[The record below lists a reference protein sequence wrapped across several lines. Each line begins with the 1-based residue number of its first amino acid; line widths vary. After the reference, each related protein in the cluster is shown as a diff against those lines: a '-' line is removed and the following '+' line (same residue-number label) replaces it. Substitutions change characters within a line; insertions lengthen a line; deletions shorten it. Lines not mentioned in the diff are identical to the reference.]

1 MKKFKP
7 SALTLAL
14 MLGGVTIASMP
25 SYAVEET
32 DKDKKAIAE
41 AKAKAEADKE
51 SNVEV
56 IEVRGFRRSLIKS
69 LNTKRYSDTVVEAV
83 SADDMGALPDVSIA
97 DAISRLPGVTAVRSG
112 GQSSELNIRGM
123 SGGFVFA
130 TLNGREVVTDQG
142 GRSVQFDQYPSELI
156 NQVQV
161 YKSQKSSLVEGGV
174 AGSIELQTA
183 DALDNEKE
191 HTFAIQTKMSYN
203 DSADEHPD
211 ADPLGNR
218 FSVSYQGKFMDDT
231 VGVSLGYARLQ
242 QPRISTQFVNYQ
254 PRLGVLP
261 FDGAQDGGLTLPTY
275 DENGVQDGTQSGN
288 YIVPQGFEL
297 MARGG
302 EELRQGLMGSI
313 SFRPNDSLTIKADG
327 FYSKFDSEGID
338 RGYRVNGIGSIL
350 DGSSIDFENP
360 ILAGE
365 NGEYLVGGTYYRDR
379 GDVNDNPPYPRFSNT
394 LTLQTQAD
402 DNTTE
407 SEVMS
412 FGVNAEWI
420 VNNDLVVN
428 FDIAH
433 SEGESDYRD
442 EVMRL
447 AIFQD
452 ASAMNP
458 VVTDDIV
465 VNFENNGLNLPNLSF
480 NPDVMNALTDPN
492 RMMVGSLEKYPH
504 LEKNES
510 NSARVDFKYTLDSD
524 HIASIE
530 AGVRWAD
537 REYKSARKAY
547 NYADIAGYGVNLRNG
562 NYVLG
567 YDENGEP
574 IESET
579 FRPYQLQEGD
589 YEIVQ
594 LEGDFANFPAF
605 ISVDNTYIE
614 GIWLGDE
621 DTQARKDW
629 RYDWTI
635 WQESEIKEETLAAYF
650 QANLDTEVF
659 GLPMTGNIGVRVI
672 HTDQQAIGVED
683 PVIKNDGDPIT
694 DDFGVTKTVYKHT
707 TLGIDY
713 TDVLPSINLN
723 FQLTDQDQLR
733 FAAAKVMSRPNMA
746 DMAVSGA
753 WSYNTDE
760 FDESVKEAD
769 LNRDTSPE
777 VRPFYATQFDL
788 SLEHYFEETDG
799 AIVFALYYK
808 DIENFPEKVTIQDY
822 NFEADGITAP
832 TVDNNGVP
840 VVSGDY
846 SVLLN
851 NGKGGYFRGAEIAY
865 TQTFSFLPDMWQ
877 GLGVAASFSY
887 TDSEV
892 TSEFE
897 AVSGLGDETTPYP
910 FLSPRVWSATVFYDY
925 DDTFST
931 RVNARYREEYVGNQI
946 AIGDEQKA
954 YFAEELVVDFQASYQ
969 FTEELQGVF
978 SVNNLTDEPN
988 RSYFGNQAATGTL
1001 QYFGRQFYVGLNAK
1015 F

>member
-25 SYAVEET
+25 SFAAEDA

-41 AKAKAEADKE
+41 AKKEEAAAQE
-51 SNVEV
+51 LEV
-56 IEVRGFRRSLIKS
+56 IEVKGFRRSLIQS

-161 YKSQKSSLVEGGV
+161 YKSQKASLVEGGV

-183 DALDNEKE
+183 SALDNEKE
-191 HTFAIQTKMSYN
+191 HSFTFQTKLSYN

-218 FSVSYQGKFMDDT
+218 FSVSYQGKYLDET
-231 VGVSLGYARLQ
+231 LGVSLGYARLQ

-254 PRLGVLP
+254 PRLGKLP
-261 FDGAQDGGLTLPTY
+261 FDGAQDGGLTVPTY
-275 DENGVQDGTQSGN
+275 DENGEVNGEESGY

-302 EELRQGLMGSI
+302 EELRQGMMGSLTYKP
-313 SFRPNDSLTIKADG
+313 SDDLTITADG

-360 ILAGE
+360 ILAGS
-365 NGEYLVGGTYYRDR
+365 NGEYLVGGSYFRDR
-379 GDVNDNPPYPRFSNT
+379 GDQRDNPPYARFSNT

-402 DNTTE
+402 DNTTD

-412 FGVNAEWI
+412 FGMNAEWI
-420 VNNDLVVN
+420 VNQELTVE

-433 SEGESDYRD
+433 SEGKSDYRD
-442 EVMRL
+442 EVMRM

-465 VNFENNGLNLPNLSF
+465 VNIETNGLDLPNLSF
-480 NPDVMNALTDPN
+480 NPDIESALTDPN

-504 LEKNES
+504 LENNS
-510 NSARVDFKYTLDSD
+510 SDSARVDFNYVLDSD
-524 HIASIE
+524 YFSGLE
-530 AGVRWAD
+530 AGIRWSQ
-537 REYKSARKAY
+537 REYKVARKAY

-562 NYVLG
+562 NYILG
-567 YDENGEP
+567 YDADGNP

-579 FRPYQLQEGD
+579 YRPYQLQEGD

-594 LEGDFANFPAF
+594 LEGDFADFPAF
-605 ISVDNTYIE
+605 ISVDNSYIE
-614 GIWLGDE
+614 NIWLANE
-621 DTQARKDW
+621 DTQARQDW

-650 QANLDTEVF
+650 QANLDMEV
-659 GLPMTGNIGVRVI
+659 GGMTLTGNVGLRII
-672 HTDQQAIGVED
+672 HSDQKALGVED
-683 PVIKNDGDPIT
+683 PIIKDNGDPIT
-694 DDFGVTKTVYKHT
+694 DDFGVTKTTYKYT

-713 TDVLPSINLN
+713 TDYLPSMNLN
-723 FQLTDQDQLR
+723 LQVTDQDQIR
-733 FAAAKVMSRPNMA
+733 FAAAKVMSRPNMN

-753 WSYNTDE
+753 WAYNPDE
-760 FDESVKEAD
+760 FDESVTEAD
-769 LNRDTSPE
+769 LNRSTSPE
-777 VRPFYATQFDL
+777 VRPFYANQFDL
-788 SLEHYFEETDG
+788 SFEHYFSDTDG
-799 AIVFALYYK
+799 AIIFALYYK
-808 DIENFPEKVTIQDY
+808 DIKNFPESVTLESYD
-822 NFEADGITAP
+822 FEGAGIEVP
-832 TVDNNGVP
+832 TTNPTSGVP
-840 VVSGDY
+840 VVPGDY

-865 TQTFSFLPDMWQ
+865 TQTFDFLPDLWK
-877 GLGVAASFSY
+877 GLGIAASYSY

-897 AVSGLGDETTPYP
+897 TVSGLGAITTPYP

-925 DDTFST
+925 DDTFAT
-931 RVNARYREEYVGNQI
+931 RINARYREEYIGNQI

-969 FTEELQGVF
+969 FSEELQGVF